1 MFDLKIDVPVNSNDI
16 VILVVL
22 GVLFVIGVRIVIGFF
37 K

>member
-1 MFDLKIDVPVNSNDI
+1 MKIDVPVNSNDI